1 MRADRVILRSILT
14 TLLAI
19 VVLLGIMLF
28 ILCVI
33 FPSTMMQLTYNL
45 GMNKSSVK
53 YAARA
58 YKRTDDV
65 YYAAFA
71 TETSIL
77 LEDAEKIEK
86 NGLLLIADDEF
97 AKYCQMRNDE
107 IAKDNETATEEE
119 KISISYQQYVY
130 GQVTMAQYSQG
141 KKTEAISTAFASLG
155 GAFEKG
161 NAAALL
167 YITASRAQDL
177 DTIGVTKAKLEA
189 LRATQLSETDRA
201 YLETLLSL

>member
-14 TLLAI
+14 TLIA
-19 VVLLGIMLF
+19 VVALFGIMLF
-28 ILCVI
+28 FLCVI
-33 FPSTMMQLTYNL
+33 FPSTMMEITYDL
-45 GMNKSSVK
+45 GMNKASVK

-58 YKRTDDV
+58 YKRTDIV
-65 YYAAFA
+65 SYAAFA

-77 LEDAEKIEK
+77 LEDVEKIEEH
-86 NGLLLIADDEF
+86 GLLLIQDDEF
-97 AKYCQMRNDE
+97 AQYCQMRNEE
-107 IAKDNETATEEE
+107 IAKDNETATENE
-119 KISISYQQYVY
+119 KISMSYQQYVY

-167 YITASRAQDL
+167 YITASRAKDA
-177 DTIGVTKAKLEA
+177 DTLSVTKTKLEA
-189 LRATQLSETDRA
+189 LRDADLTEADRA